1 MIVKRITLMYE
12 RYVMLK
18 NFHLL
23 LFLCH
28 ASRVLLY
35 TFSPKPFSLYSMS
48 TGRATARRSEEGI
61 SYVGANDNQD
71 PRQDNQVPPLDK
83 VTIVGKV

>member
-1 MIVKRITLMYE
+1 MCINRGAFLINKTHLHPYISILSLNTLSY
-12 RYVMLK
+12 
-18 NFHLL
+18 
-23 LFLCH
+23 
-28 ASRVLLY
+28 AS
-35 TFSPKPFSLYSMS
+35 TPNLYSMS

-61 SYVGANDNQD
+61 AYVGANDNQD